1 MTVPKDTAAFL
12 SYGTVWN
19 AVKALLSSAVDVTAR
34 VDIISEDIRRP
45 EVGIP
50 ARVWIEESD
59 PVPPGCLEPDIRR
72 HVAKYP
78 VGDRIVPLLK
88 YPPEGSISIPMLA
101 SETKVSAGIP
111 APGPHSPSF
120 PSVIRCLLSAHP
132 YAKKSQYKPHACRY
146 ECSLPKAVD
155 PAAYFILQVYLQTEV
170 SVLYW

>member
-78 VGDRIVPLLK
+78 VGDRIVPLFK
-88 YPPEGSISIPMLA
+88 YPPEGSICILMLA
-101 SETKVSAGIP
+101 SETKVYAGIP
-111 APGPHSPSF
+111 
-120 PSVIRCLLSAHP
+120 VIRIPAGLYDLLTGTA
-132 YAKKSQYKPHACRY
+132 AVRKKQKKYVLR
-146 ECSLPKAVD
+146 
-155 PAAYFILQVYLQTEV
+155 QVQPFRE
-170 SVLYW
+170 